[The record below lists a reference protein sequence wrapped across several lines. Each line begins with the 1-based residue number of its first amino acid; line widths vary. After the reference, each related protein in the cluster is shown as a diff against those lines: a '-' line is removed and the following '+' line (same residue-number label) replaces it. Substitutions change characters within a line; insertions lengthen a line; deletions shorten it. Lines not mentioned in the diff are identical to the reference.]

1 MNAPSPPATSSGNL
15 STSKVAPEV
24 VPHTELHP
32 LRDGSV
38 ELLGAVRQV
47 TGAMTRVDLGGVK
60 ILVDCGI
67 AQGRDA
73 ARWTFPEAARDVDAV
88 VLTHGHQ
95 DHIGSL
101 PALLEGGFD
110 KPIYLT
116 RGTLAIAS
124 ISLEDSLS
132 FGSTSP
138 AEQERFLRRFR
149 ELARPIELGDRTS
162 IAGSQTKAA
171 VDLWLREAGH
181 ILGSSSA
188 ELRSAESRV
197 LCSGDLGRPNSPL
210 LRDPESSWSDDAPFD
225 VVVLET
231 TYGDRDHAH
240 GRDDIA
246 RDLERIL
253 RDAIERRGPILVPSF
268 AIGRTQTLLY
278 FINELVESGTIKGL
292 PVAIDTPMGLAI
304 TETYQSFSRLFDRDA
319 LDRLAHGDDPLDF
332 EDLFA
337 VRRGRESARLGEVDG
352 PILIIAGSGMCT
364 GGRIVG
370 HLVRELGDP
379 RATVLFVG
387 HQADGT
393 PGRAIQD
400 AGRRPGSTVRLDG
413 QTIPVRA
420 KIERLNGL
428 SAHADRAEL
437 VRWLGHLPRVRRVA
451 LHHGEVAAQEDFA
464 TYATEHFARSR

>member
-1 MNAPSPPATSSGNL
+1 MNDRNKSTYL
-15 STSKVAPEV
+15 SDVVPEIL
-24 VPHTELHP
+24 PHTEVHP
-32 LRDGSV
+32 LKDGRV

-47 TGAMTRVDLGGVK
+47 TGAMTRVDLGGVQ

-67 AQGRDA
+67 AQGKDA
-73 ARWTFPEAARDVDAV
+73 ARWKFPDAARDVDAV

-132 FGSTSP
+132 FGTTSP
-138 AEQERFLRRFR
+138 KEQERFLKRFR
-149 ELARPIELGDRTS
+149 ELSRPLELAQRAP
-162 IAGSQTKAA
+162 IQGSRAA
-171 VDLWLREAGH
+171 ASVDLWLREAGH

-188 ELRSAESRV
+188 ELRSTQSRV

-210 LRDPESSWSDDAPFD
+210 LRDPETNWSDDAPFD
-225 VVVLET
+225 VVVLES
-231 TYGDRDHAH
+231 TYGNRDHAH
-240 GRDDIA
+240 GREDIA

-253 RDAIERRGPILVPSF
+253 KDALQRRGPILVPSF

-278 FINELVESGTIKGL
+278 FLNEIVESGKIEHL

-304 TETYQSFSRLFDRDA
+304 TETYQSFTRLFDRDA
-319 LDRLAHGDDPLDF
+319 LERLARGDDPLDF

-337 VRRGRESARLGEVDG
+337 VRRGRESARLAEVEG

-400 AGRRPGSTVRLDG
+400 AARRPGASVYLG
-413 QTIPVRA
+413 GEKIPVRA
-420 KIERLNGL
+420 KIERLAGL
-428 SAHADRAEL
+428 SAHADRREL
-437 VRWLGHLPRVRRVA
+437 LAWLGHLPGIRRVA
-451 LHHGEVAAQEDFA
+451 LHHGEVDAQRDFA
-464 TYATEHFARSR
+464 TYATAHLSGQG

>member
-1 MNAPSPPATSSGNL
+1 MNEPNK
-15 STSKVAPEV
+15 STTLTDCVPTFL
-24 VPHTELHP
+24 PHTEAHP
-32 LRDGSV
+32 LRDGRV

-47 TGAMTRVDLGGVK
+47 TGAMTRVDLGGVRV
-60 ILVDCGI
+60 LVDCGV
-67 AQGRDA
+67 AQGKDA
-73 ARWTFPEAARDVDAV
+73 ARWRFPDAARDVDAV

-132 FGSTSP
+132 FGTTSP
-138 AEQERFLRRFR
+138 REQERFLKRFR
-149 ELARPIELGDRTS
+149 ELARPLELDEVARIG
-162 IAGSQTKAA
+162 GSRDSVS

-181 ILGSSSA
+181 ILGSASA
-188 ELRSAESRV
+188 ELRSRESRV

-210 LRDPESSWSDDAPFD
+210 LRDPETRWPDDAPFD
-225 VVVLET
+225 VVVLES
-231 TYGDRDHAH
+231 TYGNRDHAH
-240 GRDDIA
+240 GREDIA

-253 RDAIERRGPILVPSF
+253 QDAMQRRGPILVPSF

-278 FINELVESGTIKGL
+278 FLNELVESGKVANL

-304 TETYQSFSRLFDRDA
+304 TETYQAFTRLFDREA
-319 LDRLAHGDDPLDF
+319 LGRLARGDDPLDF

-337 VRRGRESARLGEVDG
+337 VRRGRESARLGEVEG

-370 HLVRELGDP
+370 HLVRELSDP

-400 AGRRPGSTVRLDG
+400 AGRRPGTTVSLG
-413 QTIPVRA
+413 GEKIAVRA
-420 KIERLNGL
+420 KIERLAGL

-437 VRWLGHLPRVRRVA
+437 VRWLGHLPGARRVA
-451 LHHGEVAAQEDFA
+451 LHHGEVDAQEAFAAYASDFFA
-464 TYATEHFARSR
+464 TQRADGR